1 MKKYVSIVKAEVF
14 SGSEEQIKKYKLTK
28 LTGANEV
35 YLQEMAPQSIASAR
49 VGDVI
54 AEGHNGNTFIMKKT
68 IFDLLYSRVND
79 NKYECIVYA
88 ERITHRPDK
97 KLLEEVNAVKYQTL
111 DQTFYVG
118 DKQRFPLAIKKMPI
132 LLPNSFV
139 LRFEYRKEFKY
150 AILNSSEFNWI
161 YDDVFAS

>member
-49 VGDVI
+49 V
-54 AEGHNGNTFIMKKT
+54 
-68 IFDLLYSRVND
+68 
-79 NKYECIVYA
+79 YA
-88 ERITHRPDK
+88 EQVTHRPDK

-111 DQTFYVG
+111 GQTFYVG
-118 DKQRFPLAIKKMPI
+118 DKQRFPLAVKKMPI

-150 AILNSSEFNWI
+150 AILNPSEFNWI